1 MSGKALLACASCL
14 LGAVWG
20 LVGASRPAS
29 AQEAAEIVVTAPS
42 AGDAIAL
49 RDAPGNVAVL
59 KGDVLRGQGNLAD
72 LLNASVGSVTVSN
85 GNGNPYQN
93 DVSYRGFQATS
104 LLGAPTGLSVYVD
117 GVRMNEPFGG
127 GVNWDLI
134 PMNAVAS
141 VQVLPG
147 SNPVFGLNTL
157 GGALVVG
164 TKNGADNGG
173 LALSAQGGTSNRR
186 AVQGEAGGRL
196 AGGFDWFAAGN
207 YDVQDGYRLFT
218 HSDVAQAYG
227 KLRWR
232 GARAH
237 AELGVSW
244 ADSDLHGTQGLPLS
258 MLAMPAQ
265 AYTAPDDVANR
276 QLIVNLKGDAQVAEA
291 LHISGNVYYRHAAS
305 HVANSNASLDDAC
318 GDQVD
323 CAGAAPGGTALNLDA
338 GGDGL
343 RIADYTSHINTSLAF
358 SDVRQNI
365 FGGNWLLDVDQALGG
380 LRNDL
385 NIGGSFEV
393 ARVTFD
399 QSTYL
404 ARLIAYQTV
413 LQPWNMRYG
422 SAGGF
427 QGNPLIGSI
436 NVATHDASYNLFARD
451 VLHLTKA
458 LSLTVSLSYTAT
470 HVSLSGT
477 NAAYLGA
484 DGGAAWVGGDGQAYY
499 NPAYLG
505 AQYWAGTQL
514 ATFAAPM
521 GGVAGPEVDPVAGAH
536 DYHRWNPSL
545 GVTWNPSRAL
555 GFFADASEA
564 MRAPTAIE
572 LACAD
577 PQRPCALPTGFV
589 GDPDLAPVVA
599 HTLELGARGV
609 VGRVS
614 WNVAAYRT
622 VLDHDIEF
630 IFTPAGL
637 GYFANVGQTQRRGL
651 EAGVS
656 ADFNHWHLS
665 ASYGY
670 VAATYRAGFTDANG
684 DTVVP
689 GDHLAG
695 IPGQSVKLHAGF
707 TPSKEA
713 EFGASLIATSGQWAH
728 GDEANL
734 NTEVPGYMLVNVDAR
749 LHPMPR
755 VEVFGSVNNLLDRR
769 YATFGVMGQNI
780 YTAQPEQ
787 FRTPAPGR
795 SVMVGLRYGFGKKA
809 ASAADD

>member
-1 MSGKALLACASCL
+1 MTQGSLWTCATCLAGLA
-14 LGAVWG
+14 WG
-20 LVGASRPAS
+20 VPAY
-29 AQEAAEIVVTAPS
+29 AQGETAEIVITAPS

-59 KGDVLRGQGNLAD
+59 KGDVLNGQSNLGD
-72 LLNASVGSVTVSN
+72 LLNAAVGSVTVSN

-173 LALSAQGGTSNRR
+173 LALSAQGGTWNRR

-207 YDVQDGYRLFT
+207 YDAQDGYRLFT

-232 GARAH
+232 GTSMH

-258 MLAMPAQ
+258 MLAMPQ
-265 AYTAPDDVANR
+265 MAYTAPDDVANR
-276 QLIVNLKGDAQVAEA
+276 QLIVNLKGDAELAEA
-291 LHISGNVYYRHAAS
+291 LHISGNFYYRHATS
-305 HVANSNASLDDAC
+305 SVANSNASLDDAC
-318 GDQVD
+318 GVTSNCVGD
-323 CAGAAPGGTALNLDA
+323 APGGTALNLDT
-338 GGDGL
+338 GGGGL
-343 RIADYTSHINTSLAF
+343 GIADYTSQINTSLAF
-358 SDVRQNI
+358 SDTRQNI
-365 FGGNWLLDVDQALGG
+365 LGGNWLLDVDQALAGR
-380 LRNDL
+380 RNDL
-385 NIGGSFEV
+385 NIGGGFEV
-393 ARVTFD
+393 ARVGFD

-413 LQPWNMRYG
+413 LQPWNVQYG
-422 SAGGF
+422 SAAGF
-427 QGNPLIGSI
+427 EGNPLIGSI

-451 VLHLTKA
+451 VLHLGKT
-458 LSLTVSLSYTAT
+458 LSLTASLSYTAT
-470 HVSLSGT
+470 HLSLSGT
-477 NAAYLGA
+477 NASYLGA
-484 DGGAAWVGGDGQAYY
+484 DGGAAWVGGDGQSYY
-499 NPAYLG
+499 NPAYVG

-514 ATFAAPM
+514 ATFAAPI
-521 GGVAGPEVDPVAGAH
+521 GGVAGPELDPVAGAH

-545 GVTWNPSRAL
+545 GVTWNPSRGV
-555 GFFADASEA
+555 GFFADASQA

-572 LACAD
+572 LACAN
-577 PQRPCALPTGFV
+577 PAQPCALPTGFV
-589 GDPDLAPVVA
+589 GDPNLAPVVA
-599 HTLELGARGV
+599 HTLELGARGALGQHV
-609 VGRVS
+609 T
-614 WNVAAYRT
+614 WNMAAYRT
-622 VLDHDIEF
+622 VLDSDIEF

-656 ADFNHWHLS
+656 ADFTHWHLS
-665 ASYGY
+665 ASYGT
-670 VAATYRAGFTDANG
+670 VAATYRSSFTDANG

-695 IPGQSVKLHAGF
+695 IPGQSVKLHARF
-707 TPSKEA
+707 APSKEA

-734 NTEVPGYMLVNVDAR
+734 NPEVPGYMLVNIDAR

-755 VEVFGSVNNLLDRR
+755 VELFGSVNNLLDRR

-780 YTAQPEQ
+780 YTGAAEQ

-795 SVMVGLRYGFGKKA
+795 SVMVGLRYGFGKGGN
-809 ASAADD
+809 